1 MEDIFENPYAEDLYE
16 EAKERFPSSFKS
28 KSKKEV
34 LSSKIRSE
42 SLEDNDD
49 LSDEEEEILIPSLSP
64 NLPLNIESISPTKIS
79 IAKAPKKKRGKID
92 PVVPE
97 EEIPSL
103 ESFANLPYR
112 NLIIRELCETEEMY
126 ECRLRIA
133 DLLSQVKLKFSS
145 GKESKVSLDSLAIL
159 QYSRMIN
166 NYLWFDIKYE
176 PEAHNLMLEMASMIG
191 I

>member
-1 MEDIFENPYAEDLYE
+1 MEDFEEPYDQDLYE
-16 EAKERFPSSFKS
+16 ETKERFPSSFKKKSKELRS
-28 KSKKEV
+28 KSSMK
-34 LSSKIRSE
+34 LS
-42 SLEDNDD
+42 SLEDSDD

-64 NLPLNIESISPTKIS
+64 NLPLNIESLSPTKIS

-103 ESFANLPYR
+103 ESFANFPYK
-112 NLIIRELCETEEMY
+112 NLIQKELSETDEMF
-126 ECRLRIA
+126 ECRSKIA

-166 NYLWFDIKYE
+166 NYLWYDIKYE
-176 PEAHNLMLEMASMIG
+176 SEAHNQMLEIAKMINLS
-191 I
+191 